1 MKIKKLIILCI
12 LCLTA
17 YNVSAQRIVESFPFN
32 INGTLKKDYDVYKAG
47 TPFNLSRV
55 VKFGTAKDNE
65 ELYAAVNINN
75 LQVGI
80 PYSLFGILNLEPTDN
95 KSFWESKA
103 FQADLYRTLIYKGYQ
118 YNLRQELKEE
128 AADYINKMNNSRLLY
143 EDSYIE
149 DYVNSIFA
157 SVIYQSFNDKRT
169 ENLNVH
175 ILKSPNPDSYMQ
187 PDGSLIVTTGLLS
200 VLDSEQ
206 ELTAIIASEVA
217 HHVLD
222 HSVINVNKE
231 RAREKAAIFW
241 GSVAAGVLA
250 AGEEYL
256 MDKNEYYV
264 PGAASVAA
272 VLVSAAIVNSM
283 NKRMGMTY
291 SRSQEKIADKCAME
305 FLSMKK
311 MDPSALPSAL
321 NKIKNYYLDHK
332 DYYTLSRYG
341 TYAEFGKRIE
351 RLGEY
356 HEFASHS
363 YQKAISSVNTFN
375 AIIQINNKHFAE
387 AASFAKKN
395 IDQKVATDG
404 DYVILAK
411 ATMGMYNTEEKNME
425 SLSLI
430 QQARSMAETPNL
442 NTDKQEILVLM
453 RLKKLAKAAT
463 AIQNYIDNLTNF
475 KEQTHDSED
484 IAWASAEINWA
495 SELLQ
500 RVTIL

>member
-1 MKIKKLIILCI
+1 
-12 LCLTA
+12 
-17 YNVSAQRIVESFPFN
+17 
-32 INGTLKKDYDVYKAG
+32 
-47 TPFNLSRV
+47 
-55 VKFGTAKDNE
+55 
-65 ELYAAVNINN
+65 
-75 LQVGI
+75 
-80 PYSLFGILNLEPTDN
+80 
-95 KSFWESKA
+95 
-103 FQADLYRTLIYKGYQ
+103 
-118 YNLRQELKEE
+118 
-128 AADYINKMNNSRLLY
+128 
-143 EDSYIE
+143 
-149 DYVNSIFA
+149 
-157 SVIYQSFNDKRT
+157 
-169 ENLNVH
+169 
-175 ILKSPNPDSYMQ
+175 
-187 PDGSLIVTTGLLS
+187 
-200 VLDSEQ
+200 
-206 ELTAIIASEVA
+206 
-217 HHVLD
+217 
-222 HSVINVNKE
+222 
-231 RAREKAAIFW
+231 
-241 GSVAAGVLA
+241 
-250 AGEEYL
+250 
-256 MDKNEYYV
+256 
-264 PGAASVAA
+264 
-272 VLVSAAIVNSM
+272 
-283 NKRMGMTY
+283 MGMTY

-321 NKIKNYYLDHK
+321 NKIRNYYLDHK
-332 DYYTLSRYG
+332 DYYTLSKYG

-375 AIIQINNKHFAE
+375 AIIQIDNKHFAE

-430 QQARSMAETPNL
+430 QQARSMTETPNL

-453 RLKKLAKAAT
+453 RLKKQAKAAT

-484 IAWASAEINWA
+484 IAWASAEITWA

-500 RVTIL
+500 RVNIL